1 MKKILALLILLNFP
15 AFCQQIYPVN
25 EVEKPAEPAGGVA
38 FLNQFI
44 ASNMQIPI
52 RLATKGMNARVFVQG
67 VIEPDGSMSEMKVI
81 KSVDSLSDK
90 EALRIL
96 SLYKA
101 WKPALIKEK
110 AVRQTA
116 VFPVSFRTNP
126 MPEFDSTE
134 NAIVEYFDK
143 NNLRTAD
150 VKKYKFRNFI
160 PTDHL
165 GYVRSD
171 ILYQELKSDKWK
183 TLITIP
189 FYKKE
194 IYAHIFGSAGIDSV
208 KAIKSFA
215 KTDHYESSYE
225 ELIVQ
230 TDGKLLSHAVFPGS
244 GKPPTNNK
252 SYYLNGMLKE
262 EQTAI
267 DSIIQTIDWYD
278 NGQLHSMLELG
289 GGKGVLIKNVWERD
303 GRQIVKDGNGWGKVK
318 GNSWNRMAVYEEGKV
333 LNGNKSGR
341 WTGKLA
347 DSTLV
352 YEEVYEDGKLI
363 KGINKEKQV
372 YTNDT
377 MMPAQF
383 KGGPEKLYRFL
394 GENINYPSDASS
406 ARTTGRVIVS
416 FTITE
421 DGSLTDYKI
430 EKSVLKSLDQE
441 ALRVIK
447 KSSGLWEPA
456 TFRGQKTKVRYTLPI
471 NFDIN

>member
-1 MKKILALLILLNFP
+1 MKKILTLLILLNFP

-44 ASNMQIPI
+44 VSNMQIPI
-52 RLATKGMNARVFVQG
+52 RLAAKGMNARVFVKG
-67 VIEPDGSMSEMKVI
+67 VVEPDGSMSEMKVI
-81 KSVDSLSDK
+81 KSVDLLSDK

-110 AVRQTA
+110 AVRQEA

-194 IYAHIFGSAGIDSV
+194 IYAHIFGPAGIDSV

-230 TDGKLLSHAVFPGS
+230 ADGKLLSHAVYPGS

-262 EQTAI
+262 EQIAI
-267 DSIIQTIDWYD
+267 DSIIKTIDWYD
-278 NGQLHSMLELG
+278 NGQLHSIMELG
-289 GGKGVLIKNVWERD
+289 GGKGVSIKNVWERD

-352 YEEVYEDGKLI
+352 YEEVYEGEKLV
-363 KGINKEKQV
+363 KGISYLEGNTVDYKSDFIIE
-372 YTNDT
+372 
-377 MMPAQF
+377 PQF
-383 KGGPEKLYRFL
+383 KGGKNKMFQFL
-394 GENINYPSDASS
+394 GQNLNIFPGSS
-406 ARTTGRVIVS
+406 RMKGKVVVS
-416 FTITE
+416 FVVRE
-421 DGSLTDYKI
+421 DGHLDDYKI
-430 EKSVLKSLDQE
+430 EQSLSGSIDNE
-441 ALRVIK
+441 ALRVVK
-447 KSSGLWEPA
+447 KMDGQWEA
-456 TFRGQKTKVRYTLPI
+456 GSQKGKPISMRYRLPI
-471 NFDIN
+471 NFE

>member
-1 MKKILALLILLNFP
+1 MKKILTLLILLNFP

-44 ASNMQIPI
+44 VSNMQIPI
-52 RLATKGMNARVFVQG
+52 RLAAKGMNARVFVKG
-67 VIEPDGSMSEMKVI
+67 VVEPDGSMSEMKVI

-110 AVRQTA
+110 AVRQEA

-143 NNLRTAD
+143 NNLRTVD

-189 FYKKE
+189 FSKKE
-194 IYAHIFGSAGIDSV
+194 IYAHIFGPAGIDSV

-230 TDGKLLSHAVFPGS
+230 ADGKLLSHAVYPGS

-267 DSIIQTIDWYD
+267 DSIIKTIDWYD
-278 NGQLHSMLELG
+278 NGQLHSIMELG
-289 GGKGVLIKNVWERD
+289 GGKGVSIKNVWERD

-352 YEEVYEDGKLI
+352 YEEVYEGEKLV
-363 KGINKEKQV
+363 KGISYLEGNTVDYKSDFIIE
-372 YTNDT
+372 
-377 MMPAQF
+377 PQF
-383 KGGPEKLYRFL
+383 KGGKNKMFQFL
-394 GENINYPSDASS
+394 GQNLNIFPGSS
-406 ARTTGRVIVS
+406 RTKGKVVVS
-416 FTITE
+416 FVVRE
-421 DGSLTDYKI
+421 DGHLDDYKI
-430 EKSVLKSLDQE
+430 EQSLSGSIDNE
-441 ALRVIK
+441 ALRVVK
-447 KSSGLWEPA
+447 KMDGQWEA
-456 TFRGQKTKVRYTLPI
+456 GSQKGKPISMRYRLPI
-471 NFDIN
+471 NFE